1 MVVMVM
7 VWEHLQEMNP
17 SVCNVL
23 TRDEDKVRA
32 CAACLPRVFISSI
45 I

>member
-17 SVCNVL
+17 SVCNVH
-23 TRDEDKVRA
+23 TRDENKVSA
-32 CAACLPRVFISSI
+32 CATCLPMEFL
-45 I
+45 